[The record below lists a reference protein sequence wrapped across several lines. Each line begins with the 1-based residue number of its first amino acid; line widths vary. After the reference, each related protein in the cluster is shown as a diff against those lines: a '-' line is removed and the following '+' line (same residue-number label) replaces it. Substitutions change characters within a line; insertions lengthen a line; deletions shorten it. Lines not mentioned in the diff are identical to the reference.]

1 MSKKKKISDQKLDP
15 PRQPW
20 ETVEYEDDPFE
31 LGDVDENNLKIVP
44 DFLPAPEDL
53 VFKGSPQEKI
63 TITLDS
69 ETVAFFRQKA
79 TELGSSYQRMIRN
92 LLNEYVARMK

>member
-1 MSKKKKISDQKLDP
+1 MKKKLK
-15 PRQPW
+15 
-20 ETVEYEDDPFE
+20 V
-31 LGDVDENNLKIVP
+31 GDVVMGTHGEMELIE
-44 DFLPAPEDL
+44 DFLPRPEDL